1 VIDVV
6 GALPSTIRES
16 KRGFDMNW
24 ARGLFRSW
32 LVAASLWCSIIGVI
46 SHLEYGSHESAIATS
61 TSESIDSCATR
72 RAICPCLRPSVAGAR
87 LQTRSACARLID
99 EQASLLFAPFAQ
111 NGMLR
116 SVIAVAMVGDKDAI
130 GQAGIEGQCS
140 HAAIH
145 PPTLQIAA

>member
-46 SHLEYGSHESAIATS
+46 SYLEYGSHESAIATS
-61 TSESIDSCATR
+61 T
-72 RAICPCLRPSVAGAR
+72 
-87 LQTRSACARLID
+87 
-99 EQASLLFAPFAQ
+99 ASLLILVPPAALFVLAYALLWVARGFRRDQPAQ
-111 NGMLR
+111 G
-116 SVIAVAMVGDKDAI
+116 
-130 GQAGIEGQCS
+130 
-140 HAAIH
+140 
-145 PPTLQIAA
+145 